1 MSGYLLI
8 QSRDPFEGGSDSFD
22 ELARSLA
29 ASKSGPVTLF
39 LVENGVLPAR
49 KSPASAR
56 LAELAKSGVEILADE
71 FALRERGI
79 PRERLIPE
87 VKAAA
92 IDAAVERMAEGR
104 KTLWN

>member
-1 MSGYLLI
+1 MPGYLLI
-8 QSRDPFEGGSDSFD
+8 QSRDPFEGGSESFD

-29 ASKSGPVTLF
+29 AAKGGPVTVF

-49 KSPASAR
+49 KSAASAR
-56 LAELAKSGVEILADE
+56 LAELAKSGVEILVDE

-79 PRERLIPE
+79 SRDKLIPE
-87 VKAAA
+87 VKPAA
-92 IDAAVERMAEGR
+92 IDAAVDRMIEGR